1 MHLTLLRSYS
11 NKASQSRVL
20 SISLDPAICSIASA
34 KLGFFQRF
42 LVAPKSHLKCL
53 DYQPLKDM
61 ELERQEL
68 RKTTMDCVENCGY
81 NNLSLSRFVSMVFSL
96 KALFNIYGYIQ
107 CGQGHGVSNMTNWQ
121 NRIFCGY
128 LARRPNSLHHFVLI
142 LRIPVMC
149 QAYASLREKA
159 SHELPAKSSLL
170 CTLP

>member
-11 NKASQSRVL
+11 NKASWSRVL

-61 ELERQEL
+61 EMERQEL

-121 NRIFCGY
+121 NRIFRGY
-128 LARRPNSLHHFVLI
+128 LAGRPYPRDTHENQLSPSCPNSSHSSHVLGI
-142 LRIPVMC
+142 CIT
-149 QAYASLREKA
+149 SRE
-159 SHELPAKSSLL
+159 SFS
-170 CTLP
+170 